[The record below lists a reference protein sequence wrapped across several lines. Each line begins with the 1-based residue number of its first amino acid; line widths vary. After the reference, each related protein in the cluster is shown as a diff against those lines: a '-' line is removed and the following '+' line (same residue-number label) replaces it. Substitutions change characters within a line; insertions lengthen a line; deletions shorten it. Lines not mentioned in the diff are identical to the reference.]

1 MSGNGFMSEYMGV
14 VSALADTAITQ
25 HNAQRTMEY
34 QNDYNSPKNQIAR
47 MHAAGLSP
55 WSYQGQGNTSAQPVY
70 SPSNI
75 SGAVSSAV
83 QNRIAE
89 RQVDVQE
96 NLSQAQKM
104 KEESQAKVNDTLA
117 RTNEVLLRYLPES
130 ERQRIRAMSIGSDY
144 TEKQTARYD
153 EQVNENINT
162 QKSQQALNYANSDR
176 AKADVNRIKQ
186 LLPLE
191 TRKMI
196 ADTKETYANIGVL
209 KTQADLNNSQIANV
223 ISMFIKNMEESDKI
237 GLENWMLS
245 YQKEIIKKTGIKP
258 GTPPWTALTDMF
270 ARIRHDLGTPKSDRG
285 SW

>member
-1 MSGNGFMSEYMGV
+1 MAGNGFMSEYMGV
-14 VSALADTAITQ
+14 VSSLADTAITQ
-25 HNAQRTMEY
+25 HNAQRSMEY
-34 QNDYNSPKNQIAR
+34 QNDYNHPKNQIAR

-70 SPSNI
+70 NPSNI

-117 RTNEVLLRYLPES
+117 RTNEILLRYLPES
-130 ERQRIRAMSIGSDY
+130 ESERIRSMRTGSDFN
-144 TEKQTARYD
+144 EKQIGRYD
-153 EQVNENINT
+153 EEVTENINT

-176 AKADVNRIKQ
+176 AKADVDRIKK

-191 TRKMI
+191 VRKMV

-223 ISMFIKNMEESDKI
+223 LSMFIKNMEEVDKI
-237 GLENWMLS
+237 GLETWMMN

-258 GTPPWTALTDMF
+258 GTAPWTALTDMF
-270 ARIRHDLGTPKSDRG
+270 ARIRYDLGNNKLSNG